1 MRAASSYS
9 KIGEMWPRSN
19 GPVTQNGFELKGST
33 LKMSYQSFFRS
44 QWHLSHAHLQRAAVY
59 APQILAILKENKVK
73 LSH

>member
-33 LKMSYQSFFRS
+33 LKMSYISLLSEVSGISVMPIYKEQQSMLLRF
-44 QWHLSHAHLQRAAVY
+44 
-59 APQILAILKENKVK
+59 
-73 LSH
+73 